1 MNLEEYPIEA
11 GIYISELIKRK
22 AVSDISLDDKMFI
35 NYLSSLR
42 LDEYYIKDLKDDLL
56 RDRKDHNLS

>member
-11 GIYISELIKRK
+11 RIYISELIKRK

-42 LDEYYIKDLKDDLL
+42 FDEYYIKDLKDDLL
-56 RDRKDHNLS
+56 RDRKDDNLS